1 MADEAKQDDAHV
13 FTDNGDG
20 VVREWD
26 ADLNHVTTHRAGGK
40 SPGSV
45 GEIQKDAYETAPRNI
60 DKATKPAKTK
70 YEPFRW

>member
-26 ADLNHVTTHRAGGK
+26 ADLNHVATHQAGDK
-40 SPGSV
+40 SPGTVSELLSE
-45 GEIQKDAYETAPRNI
+45 GYAAAEA
-60 DKATKPAKTK
+60 AKQRTQ
-70 YEPFRW
+70 YQPFKW